1 MFASVLHL
9 RGGQVTEQ
17 PHVDPITGDILCWN
31 GEVGFVF
38 LIGLDDDRSLVLQV
52 FEGMEVGHN
61 TFHHTKTLMNA
72 HIDQFRGKRRHQAF

>member
-17 PHVDPITGDILCWN
+17 PHVDPTTGDILCWN

-38 LIGLDDDRSLVLQV
+38 LTGPGDLAVLILQV
-52 FEGMEVGHN
+52 FEGMEVGRN
-61 TFHHTKTLMNA
+61 TSRHTKMLTGA
-72 HIDQFRGKRRHQAF
+72 HIDRV

>member
-17 PHVDPITGDILCWN
+17 PHVDPVTGDILCWN

-38 LIGLDDDRSLVLQV
+38 LIGLDD
-52 FEGMEVGHN
+52 H
-61 TFHHTKTLMNA
+61 
-72 HIDQFRGKRRHQAF
+72 RGSGLAGV